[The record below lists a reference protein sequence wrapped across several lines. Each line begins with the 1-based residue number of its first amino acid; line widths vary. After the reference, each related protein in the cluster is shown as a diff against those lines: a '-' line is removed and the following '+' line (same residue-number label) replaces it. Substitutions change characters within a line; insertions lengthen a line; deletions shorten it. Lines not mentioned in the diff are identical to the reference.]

1 MPVGKLQLP
10 NWIGYILADRKV
22 TTMTQASGA
31 TPILHSAGLWRDPI
45 KRLLSLVLLLVL
57 SLTTTGCNLSQFAQ
71 ASADVPRLVLSVISD
86 PKTFNPILSQESP
99 NIFGFTF
106 EGLTTTDGVSGETV
120 PALAESW
127 EIEDE
132 GKILV
137 FTLREDLRWSDGEPL
152 TVDDVVFTY
161 DVLFNPDIP
170 TNSRDGF
177 RIGTEG
183 LFPEVSKLDDRRV
196 QFTLPE
202 PFAPMLRNTSLE
214 IIPAHILQAAVDN
227 TDGQGNPQFLSTWG
241 TDTPPR
247 QIVVNGPYRLAQYV
261 SGERMIFERNP
272 YYWRQDDQ
280 GNPQPY
286 IEQIVWEIV
295 SSTDTAFFQFRSG
308 GLDSVG
314 VQPDF
319 FSLLK
324 REEERGNFTI
334 YNGGPGLGTNFFAFN
349 LNRASRNGKPLVN
362 PVKSAWF
369 NSVAFRQAVS
379 YGIDRQTMVNNIFQG
394 LGEPQTSPISVPTP
408 FYAPPE
414 LGIRTYDYD
423 PEQAR
428 ELLLG
433 DGFEYNAAGQLLDGE
448 GNRVR
453 FTLITNSG
461 NKIRE
466 SIGAQIKNDLARLG
480 IQVDFQPLA
489 FNSLVDRLTD
499 SLEWDAFVLGLTGGL
514 EPNGGANVW
523 LLDGA
528 LHAFNQNAGPG
539 QAPLE
544 GWQAADWERRIAEL
558 YVEAAQ
564 VIDEDERFEL
574 YKETQQLT
582 QEYLPF
588 IYLINNL
595 SLTAVRNRVEGVKY
609 TAIGGALW
617 NIHELSVED

>member
-1 MPVGKLQLP
+1 MTTAAAITHRWGRAGQRAIALLLTLLVG
-10 NWIGYILADRKV
+10 
-22 TTMTQASGA
+22 
-31 TPILHSAGLWRDPI
+31 
-45 KRLLSLVLLLVL
+45 LLS
-57 SLTTTGCNLSQFAQ
+57 TGCNPSRFAQ
-71 ASADVPRLVLSVISD
+71 ASADVPRLVTSVLSD
-86 PKTFNPILSQESP
+86 PKTFNPVLSQESP

-106 EGLTTTDGVSGETV
+106 EGLTTTDGITGDTV

-127 EIEDE
+127 AIEDE
-132 GKILV
+132 GKILT
-137 FTLREDLRWSDGEPL
+137 FTLREGLRWSDGEPL

-177 RIGTEG
+177 RIGVEG
-183 LFPEVSKLDDRRV
+183 RFPEVSRVDDRRV
-196 QFTLPE
+196 RFTLPE
-202 PFAPMLRNTSLE
+202 PFAPMLENTSLN
-214 IIPAHILQAAVDN
+214 IIPAHILRPAVEGRDN
-227 TDGQGNPQFLSTWG
+227 QGNPLFLSTWG

-247 QIVVNGPYRLAQYV
+247 QIVGSGPYQLAQYIP
-261 SGERMIFERNP
+261 GERVIFQRNP
-272 YYWRQDDQ
+272 YYWRR
-280 GNPQPY
+280 GEAGEPQPY
-286 IEQIVWEIV
+286 IEQIVWQIV

-324 REEERGNFTI
+324 REEDRGDFTI
-334 YNGGPGLGTNFFAFN
+334 FNGGPGLGTNFLAFN
-349 LNRASRNGKPLVN
+349 LNRASRNGRPLVD
-362 PVKSAWF
+362 PIKSAWF

-379 YGIDRQTMVNNIFQG
+379 YGVDRQTMVNNIFQG
-394 LGEPQTSPISVPTP
+394 LGEPQTSPISVPSP
-408 FYAPPE
+408 FFAPPE
-414 LGIRTYDYD
+414 MGVRTYDYD
-423 PEQAR
+423 PEKAR

-433 DGFEYNAAGQLLDGE
+433 DGFQYNAAGQLQDAD

-466 SIGAQIKNDLARLG
+466 SIGAQIKNDLEKLG

-489 FNSLVDRLTD
+489 FNALVDRLTD
-499 SLEWDAFVLGLTGGL
+499 SLEWEAFVLGLTGGL

-539 QAPLE
+539 QDPLE
-544 GWQAADWERRIAEL
+544 GWQAADWERRIADI
-558 YVEAAQ
+558 YVQAAQ
-564 VIDEDERFEL
+564 VIDFDERFDL

-595 SLTAVRNRVEGVKY
+595 SLTAVRNRVQGVKY
-609 TAIGGALW
+609 TALGGSLW
-617 NIHELSVED
+617 NIHELTVED